1 MAEWSNAAV
10 LKTVDLR
17 GSGGSNP
24 SLSATKSSDFT
35 ALFFVAEREGFVQ
48 LVAPWQ
54 TCLRVAV
61 VCLRRYLYLQNAEPK
76 NKFLPLHF
84 LNPTIFDCNSPTSVY
99 SRLLPPV
106 ESPFSAKIKRS
117 KEMSILSA
125 SFCFCSTTHTNLFV
139 GRSDVKTKSG

>member
-1 MAEWSNAAV
+1 MWKQNR
-10 LKTVDLR
+10 VDLSTPCVVLIFAR
-17 GSGGSNP
+17 SPPARQGKDEQRLRYEVNP
-24 SLSATKSSDFT
+24 LFGHTTFSPCFI
-35 ALFFVAEREGFVQ
+35 FFVAEREGFVQ

-61 VCLRRYLYLQNAEPK
+61 VCLRRYLYLQNAESK

-106 ESPFSAKIKRS
+106 ESPFSAKSKRS
-117 KEMSILSA
+117 KEMSKNFGI
-125 SFCFCSTTHTNLFV
+125 FLFL
-139 GRSDVKTKSG
+139 

>member
-24 SLSATKSSDFT
+24 SLSATKSSEYHCS
-35 ALFFVAEREGFVQ
+35 FFVAEREGFVQ

-106 ESPFSAKIKRS
+106 ESPFSQNQNEARRCR
-117 KEMSILSA
+117 
-125 SFCFCSTTHTNLFV
+125 FYRHLFV
-139 GRSDVKTKSG
+139 FAALRTQTCL

>member
-10 LKTVDLR
+10 LKTVDLH

-48 LVAPWQ
+48 SVVSWA

-61 VCLRRYLYLQNAEPK
+61 VCCRKSLSLSD
-76 NKFLPLHF
+76 
-84 LNPTIFDCNSPTSVY
+84 DC
-99 SRLLPPV
+99 L
-106 ESPFSAKIKRS
+106 
-117 KEMSILSA
+117 
-125 SFCFCSTTHTNLFV
+125 
-139 GRSDVKTKSG
+139 